1 MKNFRKSETAL
12 LTTYKKRLR
21 ANMTF
26 EEVIL
31 WQQIRKG
38 RLSQFRIRRQAV
50 IAGYIVD
57 FACLPAKLIIEID
70 GSQHFEPEALDYDEK
85 RTAKLNQ
92 LGFKVLRF
100 TNHQIKTQ
108 LNNVLDEI
116 YLHLNSKF

>member
-1 MKNFRKSETAL
+1 
-12 LTTYKKRLR
+12 
-21 ANMTF
+21 MTF